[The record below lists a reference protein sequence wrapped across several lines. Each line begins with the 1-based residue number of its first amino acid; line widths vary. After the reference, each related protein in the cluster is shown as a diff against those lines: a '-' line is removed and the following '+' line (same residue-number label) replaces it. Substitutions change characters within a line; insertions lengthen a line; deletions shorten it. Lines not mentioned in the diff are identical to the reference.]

1 LVRLALLRLPWL
13 TRSLTR
19 LPLARLFRLSWL
31 APLPRLTWLAGL
43 ARLARLARLAGR
55 LIGRIAL
62 TPALRRTGRWLVAHD
77 VPRFHSEGAP
87 IRYGGAIR
95 E

>member
-13 TRSLTR
+13 TPTLIR

-43 ARLARLARLAGR
+43 TRLAGLAGR
-55 LIGRIAL
+55 LVGRIAL

>member
-1 LVRLALLRLPWL
+1 M
-13 TRSLTR
+13 LTR
-19 LPLARLFRLSWL
+19 LTRLTRLTPLSRL
-31 APLPRLTWLAGL
+31 ARLTWLTWL
-43 ARLARLARLAGR
+43 AVRLV
-55 LIGRIAL
+55 GRIAL